1 MAQKRI
7 DQVDGGEWIHRVS
20 LPNDHGKEIRVEGTL
35 KAEDMHFNNQN
46 GMLTV
51 EKIYDLGE
59 GRRAYSVISAIGH
72 TRHRSAYLVEEKDA
86 EVLISNGSVSMQV
99 PTDDL
104 LYLLALTLEDD
115 ASRQA
120 DEAELGHMRRRLAV
134 ND

>member
-1 MAQKRI
+1 MAQKRV
-7 DQVDGGEWIHRVS
+7 DQIESGEWIHRVS
-20 LPNDHGKEIRVEGTL
+20 LPNDHGKDIRVEGTL

-51 EKIYDLGE
+51 EKIYEMKD

-72 TRHRSAYLVEEKDA
+72 TRHRSAYLLEEKDA

-99 PTDDL
+99 PTDEL
-104 LYLLALTLEDD
+104 LYLLALTLEED
-115 ASRQA
+115 ASREAAQ
-120 DEAELGHMRRRLAV
+120 AELGHMRRRLAV